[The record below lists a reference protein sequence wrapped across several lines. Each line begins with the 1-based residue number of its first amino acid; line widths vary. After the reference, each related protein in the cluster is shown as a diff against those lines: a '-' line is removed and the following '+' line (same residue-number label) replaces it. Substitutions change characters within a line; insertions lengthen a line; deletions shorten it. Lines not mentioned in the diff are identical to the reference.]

1 MRRAPRPNLHAC
13 RAGRHLRAQQI
24 DHSPPPRF
32 RREYM
37 RDKTAMTEAEVAREI
52 ERYVVMP
59 NGAMPLG
66 VLEENVSD
74 WIAAEKAKG

>member
-1 MRRAPRPNLHAC
+1 
-13 RAGRHLRAQQI
+13 
-24 DHSPPPRF
+24 
-32 RREYM
+32 M

-52 ERYVVMP
+52 ERYAVMP